1 MLKFACPC
9 FCSSWVGIPEDKL
22 VPYEACC
29 KVLGVELNLTRTP
42 TGVASVCNTAL
53 AARNFC
59 YSSSKSWTLGAC
71 RNQMPRDSAQ
81 GDFNLLP
88 TTCLAGGSA
97 IASER
102 STRTSAEGSRTSLL
116 RTPRG
121 SVHSVISYGG
131 QWTEC
136 GGHSIFRG
144 CACMLMP
151 RLSQK
156 SILESVECF

>member
-42 TGVASVCNTAL
+42 TGAASVCNTAL

-102 STRTSAEGSRTSLL
+102 STRTPAEGSRTSPQNSKRLCAFCHLL
-116 RTPRG
+116 GRPMNR
-121 SVHSVISYGG
+121 V
-131 QWTEC
+131 
-136 GGHSIFRG
+136 
-144 CACMLMP
+144 
-151 RLSQK
+151 
-156 SILESVECF
+156 

>member
-1 MLKFACPC
+1 MVRLEFGTLGMY
-9 FCSSWVGIPEDKL
+9 SWPSLGHPTFDDFVSICDSRAMRHVEVCTSLFLQLLGWKPSEDKL

-71 RNQMPRDSAQ
+71 RNQMPTDSAQ
-81 GDFNLLP
+81 GGFNLLP

-97 IASER
+97 I
-102 STRTSAEGSRTSLL
+102 TRTSTEGSRTSIL

-121 SVHSVISYGG
+121 SVHSVS
-131 QWTEC
+131 
-136 GGHSIFRG
+136 S
-144 CACMLMP
+144 
-151 RLSQK
+151 
-156 SILESVECF
+156 